1 MMIPAP
7 AHRAESTTPCPP
19 DQSLRE
25 ESRRFADAR
34 RKPNMEVG
42 SACGRIPLKKSKSES
57 SKISARNVNSREFR
71 LDWPLHSISELH
83 KAGAVIWLP
92 SRPKIATA
100 PVRPGSFPISSG
112 NGLFQRYR
120 PESRPSCPISA
131 FGCRFTPESGPGD
144 AGCAAPVRHMPP
156 AWPVAEPRVRAV
168 HSACL

>member
-1 MMIPAP
+1 MMSPAP

-83 KAGAVIWLP
+83 KAGAGIWLP

-112 NGLFQRYR
+112 NGLFNAIGQKADLRAQY
-120 PESRPSCPISA
+120 PLSA
-131 FGCRFTPESGPGD
+131 ADSPRRADPAMPD
-144 AGCAAPVRHMPP
+144 AQLQFATCHLHGRSQSL
-156 AWPVAEPRVRAV
+156 E
-168 HSACL
+168 